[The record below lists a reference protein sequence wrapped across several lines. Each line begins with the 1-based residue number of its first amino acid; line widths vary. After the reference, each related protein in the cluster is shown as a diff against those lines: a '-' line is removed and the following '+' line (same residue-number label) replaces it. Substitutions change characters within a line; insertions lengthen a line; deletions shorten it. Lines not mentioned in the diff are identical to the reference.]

1 MPIVRY
7 SLVLASALLVSLFVY
22 DACFGHG
29 NDPTSPAGAIALRW
43 PENDAFRLTVNAD
56 QAAQVAKT
64 PAARVRET
72 FAMFLPGDYRRMHDT
87 ARPPVA
93 AVGRQG

>member
-7 SLVLASALLVSLFVY
+7 SLIPASVFLVSLFVY

-29 NDPTSPAGAIALRW
+29 NDLISPAGVVALRW
-43 PENDAFRLTVNAD
+43 PGNDEFRLTLNPD
-56 QAAQVAKT
+56 RAARVALT

-72 FAMFLPGDYRRMHDT
+72 FAMFTPGDYRRARDT
-87 ARPPVA
+87 ARTPAGSA
-93 AVGRQG
+93 ARQG

>member
-7 SLVLASALLVSLFVY
+7 SLVPASALLASLFVY
-22 DACFGHG
+22 DACFGHV
-29 NDPTSPAGAIALRW
+29 NDPTSPAGVIALRW
-43 PENDAFRLTVNAD
+43 PETDAFRLTVNAD
-56 QAAQVAKT
+56 HAVPAAMT

-87 ARPPVA
+87 TRSPAA